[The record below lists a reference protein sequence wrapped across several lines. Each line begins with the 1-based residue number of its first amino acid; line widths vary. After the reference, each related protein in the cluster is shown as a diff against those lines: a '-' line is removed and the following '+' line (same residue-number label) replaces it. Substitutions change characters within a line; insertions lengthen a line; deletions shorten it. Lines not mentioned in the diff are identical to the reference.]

1 MIASIKGLLAHK
13 CAGDIIVDVN
23 GIGYLIAIPLSTFYV
38 LPEIGQP
45 VSLTIH
51 THVKEDAL
59 QLYGFQTPEEK
70 MMFQLMISV
79 SGIGPRLAINI
90 LSGISAHDLAAAL
103 AAGQLTKLTGIPG
116 IGKKMA
122 ERLVFELKGKV
133 PRLSEESATT
143 LTASSMGAHQ
153 AMLDD
158 ALSALINLG
167 YKNSIATEA
176 LEKTMKNAPQDL
188 TLEDLLKQTLKRLGD

>member
-1 MIASIKGLLAHK
+1 MIASIKGVLTYK

-23 GIGYLIAIPLSTFYV
+23 GIGYQVAIPLSTFYI

-45 VSLTIH
+45 VSLHIH

-59 QLYGFQTPEEK
+59 QLYGFQTSEEK
-70 MMFQLMISV
+70 IMFQLMISV

-90 LSGISAHDLAAAL
+90 LSGISPHDLAEAL
-103 AAGQLTKLTGIPG
+103 ARGNLTKLTAIPG

-122 ERLVFELKGKV
+122 ERLVFELKAKV
-133 PRLSEESATT
+133 PQLSETDATAQVGAGSA
-143 LTASSMGAHQ
+143 SQQ

-158 ALSALINLG
+158 ALSALVNLG
-167 YKNSIATEA
+167 YKNNAAAGA
-176 LEKTMKNAPQDL
+176 LEKTIKESVQAL
-188 TLEDLLKQTLKRLGD
+188 TLEELLKRTLKRLGN